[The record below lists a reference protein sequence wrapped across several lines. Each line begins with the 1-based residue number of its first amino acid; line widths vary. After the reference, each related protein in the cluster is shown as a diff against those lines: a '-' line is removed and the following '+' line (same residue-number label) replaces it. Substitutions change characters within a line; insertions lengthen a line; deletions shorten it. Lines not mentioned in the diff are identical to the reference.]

1 MFKIIVLIGF
11 GLIVFNLGFALF
23 HLISSK
29 GSSQKLV
36 RSLALR
42 VAFSILLFI
51 LILVSNYF
59 GLIDSKGI
67 PM

>member
-1 MFKIIVLIGF
+1 MFKIIVIIGF
-11 GLIVFNLGFALF
+11 GLIIFNLGFALF

-36 RSLALR
+36 KSLALR
-42 VAFSILLFI
+42 VTFSIVLFVLI
-51 LILVSNYF
+51 LISNYF

-67 PM
+67 PV

>member
-1 MFKIIVLIGF
+1 MFKIIVIVGF

-29 GSSQKLV
+29 GNSQKLV

-42 VAFSILLFI
+42 VTFSIVLFI

-59 GLIDSKGI
+59 GLIDSTGI
-67 PM
+67 PV

>member
-11 GLIVFNLGFALF
+11 GLIVLNLGFALF

-67 PM
+67 PL

>member
-1 MFKIIVLIGF
+1 MFKLIVIIGF

-29 GSSQKLV
+29 GNSRTIV

-42 VAFSILLFI
+42 VGFSIILFV
-51 LILVSNYF
+51 LILLSNYF
-59 GLIDSKGI
+59 GLIESTGI
-67 PM
+67 KV